1 MILSLLSRSAGAV
14 RGNCHRYGILLF
26 LLLRVIEELYRR
38 WFDRRKLHWGR
49 WRIRGELED
58 IDGELVQGCLLS
70 TENLLTLG
78 RVEKRTLFMKSLTD
92 LLGSNDYLVQEVLR
106 SAARC
111 RSMGRNS
118 LVTRWMK
125 GDERYH
131 ALQACLN
138 AVSALLGANS
148 VHFNALGGEESGF
161 FTSTWYCLSLVTPTG
176 RVTPVAEPGC
186 ESIRHK
192 PRPVLR
198 IIIINETEVRKIADG
213 KLNPPESGCCN
224 SRHMERFHIMED
236 LARNFQRQLV
246 STPAPANGKPMSSR
260 NPFTNEKAH
269 REAQPA
275 SKPDGGLMKR
285 VHSQPSLSVLGQPGL
300 GMQGGLRRLGNSEN
314 QREEE
319 KQKKASSMLALDALD
334 HDLGADEDNCFL
346 RVHVPHFVARET
358 KASATV
364 HLTPKEASSLLT
376 HLEYNPNSALLP
388 REMQA
393 SHQRSSSNADMEA
406 TLTGRQRAAS
416 STPTSP
422 SAWIEP
428 AGAATSTRHTKT
440 EPVAAM
446 AKNMHKA
453 KKLVS
458 QGSM

>member
-1 MILSLLSRSAGAV
+1 MILSLLSKSAGAV
-14 RGNCHRYGILLF
+14 RGNVHRYGILLF
-26 LLLRVIEELYRR
+26 LVLRVIEELYRR
-38 WFDRRKLHWGR
+38 WLDRRKLHWGR

-78 RVEKRTLFMKSLTD
+78 RVEKRTLFMKSLSD
-92 LLGSNDYLVQEVLR
+92 LLGSNEYLVKEVLR

-118 LVTRWMK
+118 SVTRWMQP
-125 GDERYH
+125 DERYH

-176 RVTPVAEPGC
+176 RVKPIAELDE
-186 ESIRHK
+186 ESVRHR

-198 IIIINETEVRKIADG
+198 IIIVNETEVRKIADG

-246 STPAPANGKPMSSR
+246 STPAPASGKPMSSR
-260 NPFTNEKAH
+260 NPFSNEKVH
-269 REAQPA
+269 QKEAQPA

-285 VHSQPSLSVLGQPGL
+285 VHSQPSLSALAQPGL
-300 GMQGGLRRLGNSEN
+300 GLQGGSGGMRRLGNEN

-334 HDLGADEDNCFL
+334 HDLGAEEDNCFL

-358 KASATV
+358 KASATM

-376 HLEYNPNSALLP
+376 QLENNPSSSLLP
-388 REMQA
+388 REIQA
-393 SHQRSSSNADMEA
+393 NHQSGSADVDR
-406 TLTGRQRAAS
+406 TLGGLSRQRANSDANK
-416 STPTSP
+416 
-422 SAWIEP
+422 
-428 AGAATSTRHTKT
+428 G
-440 EPVAAM
+440 
-446 AKNMHKA
+446 
-453 KKLVS
+453 KKLLS